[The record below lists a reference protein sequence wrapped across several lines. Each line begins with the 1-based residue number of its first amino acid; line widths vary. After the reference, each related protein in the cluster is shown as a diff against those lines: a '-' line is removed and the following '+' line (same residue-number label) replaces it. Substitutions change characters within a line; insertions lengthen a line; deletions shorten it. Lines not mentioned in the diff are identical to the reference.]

1 MSDYLSRLVK
11 RSHNNAEVIKPRLAS
26 IFEPPV
32 QDEISF
38 RGEYGSDHL
47 NVDPISDETE
57 YNDLWP
63 TRPSS
68 DPASKNGEL
77 KELHKENHKP
87 NVRPGA
93 FQQTGQPEPQHH
105 PDPQRLDRTHSI
117 LKHDIGR
124 FPGQLISQPSKQD
137 HTAQMSPDNRTD
149 KTHDMPH
156 RTLPHRTDG
165 MKSQPYAQDPAIR
178 SGETRPSAPVLP
190 QSNQQLH
197 EQVQAP
203 VLPQSDQQPHEQVQ
217 ASVLPQSDQQPH
229 EQVQAPVL
237 PQSDQQPHEQVQAPV
252 LPQSDQQPHEL
263 VQASVLPQSD
273 QQPHEL
279 VQASVLPQSNQ
290 QTSEQAQALSSNNNK
305 NHDMPHRS
313 GTKRSRLSAQ
323 NQEIQPFV
331 IKPAVSHEKMQITK
345 PSEPIEPPVIKVTI
359 GRIEVRAVTPPAP
372 IPQQQV
378 KQSSPVL
385 SLDEYLRLRDG
396 GGL

>member
-1 MSDYLSRLVK
+1 MSEYLSRLVK
-11 RSHNNAEVIKPRLAS
+11 RSHNNSEVIKPRLAS

-32 QDEISF
+32 QDGISF
-38 RGEYGSDHL
+38 RGEYVSDHL
-47 NVDPISDETE
+47 NVDPVSDETE

-68 DPASKNGEL
+68 DPASRNGEL

-87 NVRPGA
+87 HVRPGA

-105 PDPQRLDRTHSI
+105 PDPQQLDRIHAV

-124 FPGQLISQPSKQD
+124 FPGQLTSQPSKQD

-156 RTLPHRTDG
+156 RTLPHRADG
-165 MKSQPYAQDPAIR
+165 MKSQPYAVDPTIR
-178 SGETRPSAPVLP
+178 SNETRPSAPVLS
-190 QSNQQLH
+190 QTDQQLH

-217 ASVLPQSDQQPH
+217 ASVLSQSDQQPH
-229 EQVQAPVL
+229 EQVQASVL
-237 PQSDQQPHEQVQAPV
+237 SQSDQQPHEQVQVPV
-252 LPQSDQQPHEL
+252 LPQSDQQ
-263 VQASVLPQSD
+263 
-273 QQPHEL
+273 
-279 VQASVLPQSNQ
+279 
-290 QTSEQAQALSSNNNK
+290 TSEQVQALSSLNNK
-305 NHDMPHRS
+305 DHDMPHRS

-323 NQEIQPFV
+323 NQEIQPFL

-345 PSEPIEPPVIKVTI
+345 PSEPIEPIEPPVIKVTI

-372 IPQQQV
+372 IPQQHV
-378 KQSSPVL
+378 KQSTPKL

-396 GGL
+396 GRL